1 MSSRRADDD
10 RGGQAFDAAGSPG
23 QASKQEIRTMRRR
36 LATLA
41 AMSVLALALSAA
53 PALAGSPAT
62 HDSWLATDAP
72 GPLPCGANTYMLVAG
87 TINQVLR
94 EGTSASGNVSFTETI
109 TAHGVVA
116 ENVLTGAFYRVVGVE
131 HFGFLANAGSGQMTW
146 MFKMQILGTGD
157 SLNVV
162 YRFAADG
169 SVVEHNVGTC
179 SAG

>member
-1 MSSRRADDD
+1 MS
-10 RGGQAFDAAGSPG
+10 
-23 QASKQEIRTMRRR
+23 M
-36 LATLA
+36 
-41 AMSVLALALSAA
+41 LALALSAA
-53 PALAGSPAT
+53 PALASSAAT

-87 TINQVLR
+87 TINQVTHTS
-94 EGTSASGNVSFTETI
+94 TSAFGNVSYTETI

-116 ENVLTGAFYRVVGVE
+116 QDQNGGLYRVVGVE

-169 SVVEHNVGTC
+169 SVVVHNVGTC